1 MKNCFVYILSDS
13 IGDTGELIAK
23 AAASQ
28 FGEFNFIY
36 KKYPYLIEEDK
47 IKPIIAE
54 ASTRQSMV
62 VFTTVIPEMRSY
74 IIKRCKK
81 EGVCYYDV
89 MRSLIYSFKEL
100 LQAEPTIEPGIVH
113 KLDDNYF
120 SRVKA
125 IEFAVKY
132 DDGKDV
138 RGIKQAEVVL
148 LGISRTSKT
157 PLSMYLANKNIKVT
171 NIPLV
176 PEVPVPKEVF
186 EIDTDKI
193 IGLVNTPEKLLE
205 IRGERLKAMGL
216 STNSMYATSERIYQ
230 ELDYANQLFDQLG
243 CKVIDVS
250 NKAIEE
256 TASIIMQALVE
267 RKIANEK
274 ETQ

>member
-1 MKNCFVYILSDS
+1 MKNCVVYILSDS

-28 FGEFNFIY
+28 FGDFDFVY
-36 KKYPYLIEEDK
+36 KRYPYLIEENQ

-54 ASTRQSMV
+54 AATRRSIV

-81 EGVCYYDV
+81 EGVFYYDV

-100 LQAEPTIEPGIVH
+100 LQAEPKIEPGIVH
-113 KLDDNYF
+113 KLDDTYF

-132 DDGKDV
+132 DDGRDL
-138 RGIKQAEVVL
+138 RGIKKAEVVL

-157 PLSMYLANKNIKVT
+157 PLSMYLANKNVKVA

-176 PEVPVPKEVF
+176 PEVPIPKEIF
-186 EIDTDKI
+186 EVDPIRI
-193 IGLVNTPEKLLE
+193 FGLINTPEKLLE
-205 IRGERLKAMGL
+205 IRSERLKAMGL
-216 STNSMYATSERIYQ
+216 SANSEYARVDRIYE
-230 ELDYANQLFDQLG
+230 ELEFANKLFNKIG
-243 CKVIDVS
+243 CPVIDVS

-256 TASIIMQALVE
+256 TASLIMQQLVE
-267 RKIANEK
+267 RKLASK
-274 ETQ
+274 E